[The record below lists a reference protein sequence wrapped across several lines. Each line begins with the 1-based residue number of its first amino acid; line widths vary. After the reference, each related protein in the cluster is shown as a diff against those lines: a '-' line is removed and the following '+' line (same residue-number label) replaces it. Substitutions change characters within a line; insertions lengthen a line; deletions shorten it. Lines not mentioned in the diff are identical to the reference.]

1 MGCKDIPRKQ
11 ISCHVTTL
19 VEKLLERMSVGWVYD
34 TQARKRTLPRHL
46 RFLGLEIGCIHEGNV
61 REEIDLFLGL
71 PYGQQSRLWIWVWRR
86 VWSRKNKH
94 GRHLG
99 QRLEGRVMRMV
110 RGSRT
115 KEEKRLGSSY
125 TCKLPWI
132 KFSELNIGSESAQ
145 LHFSALYCSLQF
157 INLQIID
164 SGTFA
169 LRIKLSELTK
179 QLLDQ

>member
-115 KEEKRLGSSY
+115 KEKNVWEAPIPVNCL
-125 TCKLPWI
+125 
-132 KFSELNIGSESAQ
+132 ELNSQNWISDLK
-145 LHFSALYCSLQF
+145 LHNYIFQRCIALYSLL
-157 INLQIID
+157 IC
-164 SGTFA
+164 
-169 LRIKLSELTK
+169 K
-179 QLLDQ
+179 